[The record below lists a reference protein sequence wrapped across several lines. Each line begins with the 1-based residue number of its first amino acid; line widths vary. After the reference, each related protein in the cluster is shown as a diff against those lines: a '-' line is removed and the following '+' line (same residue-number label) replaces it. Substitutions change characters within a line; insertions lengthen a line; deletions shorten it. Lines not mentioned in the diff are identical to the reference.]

1 MMDMGT
7 LIKSIAFENFY
18 NYYGSF
24 DNNTYEFSEGINII
38 NADNNMGK
46 SKFYNGFLW
55 VIKDQVYDS
64 DEDKMKDADA
74 SYFKMVSVK
83 ARLESDSA
91 NMGVRIIFE
100 NGEATYKVEKLVTCK
115 KDDGE
120 WKFYPQTKVVK
131 TTDSEDLPLLD
142 KDEIKNAIRLLI
154 PADMEN
160 YSLLQGESMEK
171 LVDLSSKDGL
181 VRTINAL
188 ADINN
193 VKEMCDLADRLVAA
207 ADKDK
212 REEEKRNNNAS
223 REALEL
229 RKQRDDTEKWIAESQ
244 EKIRIAQN
252 ELASAIEIEQRVES
266 DFLSSRKRLQV
277 GAEYKREREQL
288 DRLKEKKEQ
297 LELSVTSRL
306 FDENCPWILMGLG
319 EEIDAFDRNRIELV
333 GNLATANVQKNP
345 DIILPEG
352 SPDTPSLKR
361 MLKNEFCEV
370 CGRPAPKGSE
380 EWQHIKKVLERPQKP
395 MLSSDSFV
403 QFYGD
408 IQKEVGRYSTTI
420 PCISDDYQR
429 YMSEIF
435 DLDEK
440 IAAQEDVVA
449 RKEDEL
455 ALVGSESEDAD
466 RMVLSK
472 YNQAKTIIK
481 EKTDVIELHTNKI
494 KRWEMALEKI
504 NKDLE
509 KCQQSEPI
517 KKAQET
523 LELMKAV
530 AEIFR
535 NTKDSI
541 FSEIVRN
548 LEGYANTMY
557 SELTAG
563 NQTTGGH
570 LKFQMQDDNQTVKVT
585 VLNDAGEELL
595 GNGKGFKRMKQ
606 LAIVMSI
613 ISSKIGNK
621 QFDYPFI
628 SDAPFSE
635 FGGNFINNFLNIAP
649 KVFRQSIIMIKDLY
663 DPNDAQYITSAGKQV
678 VDKMKKGEMPGTFYV
693 NWVKERADQSNL
705 VTDKKDYSK

>member
-1 MMDMGT
+1 MGT

-24 DNNTYEFSEGINII
+24 DNNIYEFSEGINII

-64 DEDKMKDADA
+64 DEDKMKDVDN

-83 ARLESDSA
+83 ARLESDTT
-91 NMGVRIIFE
+91 NMGVRIIFD
-100 NGEATYKVEKLVTCK
+100 NGGVRYKVEKLVSCRK
-115 KDDGE
+115 EDGE
-120 WKFYPQTKVVK
+120 WKFYPQTQVTR

-142 KDEIKNAIRLLI
+142 KDEIKEAIRLLI

-171 LVDLSSKDGL
+171 LVDLSNKDGL

-193 VKEMCDLADRLVAA
+193 VKEMCDLAERLVAV

-212 REEEKRNNNAS
+212 KDEEKRNQNAS

-229 RKQRDDTEKWIAESQ
+229 RKERDDTERWIAESQ
-244 EKIRIAQN
+244 EKIRIAQD
-252 ELASAIEIEQRVES
+252 ELASAQEIEQRIES
-266 DFLSSRKRLQV
+266 EFLSSKKRLQV
-277 GAEYKREREQL
+277 GAEYKQEREQL
-288 DRLKEKKEQ
+288 DRLRSEKER

-319 EEIDAFDRNRIELV
+319 DEIDVFDKNRIELV
-333 GNLATANVQKNP
+333 ANLAAASVQQNP

-380 EWQHIKKVLERPQKP
+380 EWLHIKKVLERPQKP

-420 PCISDDYQR
+420 PSILDDYQH
-429 YMSEIF
+429 YMDKMF
-435 DLDEK
+435 DLDER
-440 IAAQEDVVA
+440 ISAQEEVVV

-455 ALVGSESEDAD
+455 ALVGSESSSEDAD
-466 RMVLSK
+466 RIILSK

-481 EKTDVIELHTNKI
+481 DKTDLINLHTNKI
-494 KRWEMALEKI
+494 KRWELALDKI

-509 KCQQSEPI
+509 KCQQSAPI

-523 LELMKAV
+523 LELMKTV
-530 AEIFR
+530 AEIFK
-535 NTKDSI
+535 NTKDAI
-541 FSEIVRN
+541 FSEIVSN
-548 LEGYANTMY
+548 LEGYANKMY

-585 VLNDAGEELL
+585 VLNNAGEELH

-621 QFDYPFI
+621 RFDYPFI

-635 FGGNFINNFLNIAP
+635 FGGNFINNFLNMAP

-663 DPNDAQYITSAGKQV
+663 DPNDVQYITPAGKQI

-705 VTDKKDYSK
+705 VTDKKDYSR